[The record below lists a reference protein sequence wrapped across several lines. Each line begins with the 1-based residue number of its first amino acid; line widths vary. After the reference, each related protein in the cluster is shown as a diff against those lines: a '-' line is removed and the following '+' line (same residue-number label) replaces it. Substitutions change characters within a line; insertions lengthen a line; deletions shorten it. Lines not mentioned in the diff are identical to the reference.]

1 MSERA
6 WFFYIVRCSDN
17 SLYSG
22 ITPNLEERLKKHN
35 AGKGA
40 RYTTQRRPVTLV
52 YSEQFPNISSAR
64 KREAEIKRWPKV
76 KKESLIK
83 GTIK

>member
-6 WFFYIVRCSDN
+6 WFFYILRCRDN

-52 YSEQFPNISSAR
+52 HSEQFPNISSAR

-76 KKESLIK
+76 KKELLIDK
-83 GTIK
+83 KIK